1 MSGKQSVMP
10 RSRSFAVLAPIVVAA
25 GIAVPLAAASDEAS
39 KTPQQIL
46 ADVQRDLAKVRSYH
60 FSGSQVDGGST
71 TRMSGDVSASGRAD
85 VTFREGR
92 ASVRVILLP
101 SAMYLKANA
110 AFWKAN
116 GGRNG
121 RKIADKLAGRW
132 LKTGDPSLKSII
144 DELLPKRLASCASV
158 GTGTL
163 KKGGV
168 GSVGGKRAV
177 VVVDEGDKPGT
188 TPGRLYVT
196 TSGRIL
202 PLRELQTGK
211 RKPGGH
217 VDPRCDDPH
226 DTSTSS
232 DVRFSAFDEPLHIT
246 APHGAVTVPDDGSG
260 PTPA

>member
-1 MSGKQSVMP
+1 MRRY
-10 RSRSFAVLAPIVVAA
+10 RSLAVLALALLAA
-25 GIAVPLAAASDEAS
+25 GLAGPLAAAADESS
-39 KTPQQIL
+39 KTPAQIL

-60 FSGSQVDGGST
+60 FSGYEVDGRTT
-71 TRMSGDVSASGRAD
+71 TRLAGDVSASGRAD
-85 VTFREGR
+85 VTIREGGG
-92 ASVRVILLP
+92 SVRVILLP

-116 GGRNG
+116 GG
-121 RKIADKLAGRW
+121 KKLADKLADRW
-132 LKTGDPSLKSII
+132 FKTNDAGLKAVI
-144 DELLPKRLASCASV
+144 DDLMPKRMASCVSV

-163 KKGGV
+163 RKGGL
-168 GSVGGKRAV
+168 GSVGGKRVV

-196 TSGRIL
+196 TSGPIL
-202 PLRELQTGK
+202 PLRLRQTGK
-211 RKPGGH
+211 RRSGGH
-217 VDPRCDDPH
+217 IDRRCQEPD

-246 APHGAVTVPDDGSG
+246 APHGALTIPDEGGG

>member
-1 MSGKQSVMP
+1 MRRY
-10 RSRSFAVLAPIVVAA
+10 RSLALLVPVLAAA
-25 GIAVPLAAASDEAS
+25 GLAVPLAVASDEAS

-60 FSGSQVDGGST
+60 FSGSEVDRGST

-85 VTFREGR
+85 VTFRER
-92 ASVRVILLP
+92 AASVRVILLP

-116 GGRNG
+116 GGKNG

-132 LKTGDPSLKSII
+132 LKTSDASLKSII
-144 DELLPKRLASCASV
+144 DELMPKRLASCASV

-168 GSVGGKRAV
+168 SSVGGKRAV
-177 VVVDEGDKPGT
+177 VIVDEGDKPGT
-188 TPGRLYVT
+188 TPGRLYVS

-211 RKPGGH
+211 RKRGGH
-217 VDPRCDDPH
+217 VDSRCEDPH

-246 APHGAVTVPDDGSG
+246 APHGALTVPDDGSG

>member
-1 MSGKQSVMP
+1 MRRY
-10 RSRSFAVLAPIVVAA
+10 RSLAVLALALLVV
-25 GIAVPLAAASDEAS
+25 GLVGPLAAASDESS

-71 TRMSGDVSASGRAD
+71 TRMTGDVSASGRAD
-85 VTFREGR
+85 VTFREGG

-101 SAMYLKANA
+101 PAMYLKANA

-116 GGRNG
+116 GGKNG

-132 LKTGDPSLKSII
+132 LKTNDPSLKSII
-144 DELLPKRLASCASV
+144 DELLPKRLASCAGV

-168 GSVGGKRAV
+168 SSVGGKRAV

-188 TPGRLYVT
+188 TPGRLYVS

-211 RKPGGH
+211 RKRGGH
-217 VDPRCDDPH
+217 VNPRCEDPH
-226 DTSTSS
+226 DTSTSA
-232 DVRFSAFDEPLHIT
+232 DVRFGAFDEPLHIT
-246 APHGAVTVPDDGSG
+246 APHGALTVPDDGSG

>member
-1 MSGKQSVMP
+1 M
-10 RSRSFAVLAPIVVAA
+10 RRYRSFALLVPVLAAA
-25 GIAVPLAAASDEAS
+25 GLVVPLAAASDESS
-39 KTPQQIL
+39 KTPKQIL

-60 FSGSQVDGGST
+60 FSGLEVDHGST

-85 VTFREGR
+85 VTFRERG
-92 ASVRVILLP
+92 ASVRVILLQ
-101 SAMYLKANA
+101 STMYLKANA

-116 GGRNG
+116 GGKNG
-121 RKIADKLAGRW
+121 RKLADKLAGRW
-132 LKTGDPSLKSII
+132 LKTNDPSLKSLI
-144 DELLPKRLASCASV
+144 DQVLPKHMASCVNV

-168 GSVGGKRAV
+168 SSVGGKRAV
-177 VVVDEGDKPGT
+177 VIVSKGDKPGT

-196 TSGRIL
+196 TTGAIL
-202 PLRELQTGK
+202 PLRVLQTGR

-217 VDPRCDDPH
+217 IDRRCQDPD

-232 DVRFSAFDEPLHIT
+232 DVRLGAFNEPLHIT
-246 APHGAVTVPDDGSG
+246 APHGALTVPDDGSG